1 MLIHWIIQSLIAWL
15 LDMVV
20 AVLSILSSAFN
31 NAMALKGEDTL
42 ELFFRLFLPNRTGS
56 GSPVTFL
63 TGVGML
69 ILYIIFLFQVF
80 KSYFAPL
87 GVKSE
92 HPIRLLL
99 KTLIFMVL
107 VVEAPN
113 ICYMF
118 FNVGTAPYNFFLN
131 EAQWE
136 GGSTLQDLAGWASGL
151 NKSMVSSVGSAV
163 PGNIDGVSKSVLGLV
178 EDVLCIVMLF
188 SILINFV
195 KLIIEVAERYVILG
209 VLSIF
214 SPLCIATG
222 VSDATS
228 SILKKWIQAMISQ
241 VILMCMSVFFLSS
254 FQVAAGKITTTGD
267 ITGEHGIFI
276 GMVLLLAWLRTGQR
290 IDSHMG
296 TLGLGALQA
305 GGGLYGDMFA
315 GAALAHSAGKAIGSG
330 ASIGMN
336 ARNAMKSGG
345 VKSASQALKGAF
357 AFHAAQNGGAL
368 GGAIAGNMLSK
379 ADAGTRAA
387 FNHAVNNSS
396 IKGLSRQRVGEA
408 ERNAAKNNP
417 KAAEAMSSVEN
428 KVGKMKEG
436 WSIDPNTGMYR
447 GSYIAPD
454 GQEVGLQIDKEGNIS
469 VASVNGEPPSKENPL
484 SSANDEDIKSLAGA
498 DALAPN
504 LAEDA
509 NMQQGYIDENGNF
522 QELPEGGKIEDGIAY
537 DENEQ
542 PLGDAAYQSPEESP
556 PSTYIDQNTGEIK
569 DIPDGAYINSDNM
582 VHGKD
587 ENGEDI
593 VLGSAG
599 SYMYD
604 DGEGNIKEAPV
615 GSTVQGGMVIGENEN
630 ILGAAV
636 VKGKDNSF
644 QALSSISYESQDG
657 KLMSAPA
664 GSTINENGDLIAPN
678 GKNLGAA
685 LAVGEDGTLQQLNSG
700 AGGIH
705 YDDGKGNMVLAPGN
719 ATVDESGNV
728 ITQNGETLGAAIVT
742 GKDGSKQHLVS
753 ENGGLQYQG
762 ANGNA
767 ISAPAGSTF
776 DPKTGMI
783 KDANNNVLGA
793 AMVSTANGTGTQTV
807 SSSSGG
813 LHYQGANGN
822 AISAPAGS
830 TFDPKTG
837 MIKDANN
844 NVLGAAMVSTA
855 NGTGTQT
862 VSSGKGGAYTSAYS
876 SNQGSSIGIKA
887 NASELGLTP
896 GSQFLDANNNVIIPS
911 GSTMRTDSSGIT
923 HVTTKDGSETIS
935 FAKKV
940 AGTREING
948 SSHAE
953 VNGVACSMYYSGSP
967 SNANLTPAIKGN
979 LDTTSIRAS
988 RTPVSSDSIRNNP
1001 NAMYLIKDSEKKQY
1015 GEYRQAT
1022 AQEVNQAIASG
1033 ESDTGLRVA
1042 EGKYISSVGGE
1053 KYGTVQLR
1061 NGQIQK
1067 TTTFKDPTMKSL
1079 GYTSEQRVDG
1089 IQTFINKNSG
1099 KVLMSID
1106 ASKHNVSGNGVSTR
1120 IIDGRKV
1127 YQVEGQYNK
1136 NTEKATYSN
1145 VRISK
1150 RIATFA
1156 GGNITPNPA
1165 PRKDN
1170 GKGPGKKPIKN
1181 K

>member
-1 MLIHWIIQSLIAWL
+1 
-15 LDMVV
+15 MVV

-807 SSSSGG
+807 SS
-813 LHYQGANGN
+813 
-822 AISAPAGS
+822 
-830 TFDPKTG
+830 
-837 MIKDANN
+837 
-844 NVLGAAMVSTA
+844 
-855 NGTGTQT
+855 
-862 VSSGKGGAYTSAYS
+862 GKGGAYTSAYS

-1067 TTTFKDPTMKSL
+1067 TTTFKDTTMKSL